1 MALSKYFA
9 KRQHGELSCFA
20 AGSKA
25 AAAKEVLPTSV
36 FGSRGLSKYFLR
48 IREMRT
54 LTDPLEHTDPGK
66 IREPGCL
73 L

>member
-1 MALSKYFA
+1 VVLSKYFP
-9 KRQHGELSCFA
+9 KKQHGELACYA

-36 FGSRGLSKYFLR
+36 FGSRGLSKYFLC

-54 LTDPLEHTDPGK
+54 LTDPLEHTDPVK